1 MIRCVIKPFSDNT
14 VLKLSIQ
21 IVLLFFYFIS
31 PRYFLILLYVCFC
44 TFLSSGQIVFFQK
57 IEYAIFLYL
66 WFYFKILVSRNKLFC
81 SIIYDF
87 ILILYLSFAVGVSLL
102 ISNMKFFPIFCF
114 NFLNF
119 NFWTFRDFLAR
130 FCSFSFSLGLLLFL

>member
-1 MIRCVIKPFSDNT
+1 MIICVIKPFSDNT

-21 IVLLFFYFIS
+21 IALPFFYFIS
-31 PRYFLILLYVCFC
+31 LRYFLILLYVCFC

-81 SIIYDF
+81 SLIYDF

-114 NFLNF
+114 HFLNF